1 MAVVGV
7 TLCVPDVAFVPLQPF
22 DAVHEVALVEFHV
35 RVEDWPDVMEE
46 GETERETIGAERGG
60 GGGSGDGDG
69 ENEDGDEDE
78 EVTLGC
84 APISPC
90 ISDSVSARLYIRT
103 SSMVPR
109 KQPLPELAE
118 VPILGLFHWASLSF
132 CDVGMLVVLLLSSTP
147 FMYILMAAP
156 GSYVPTR

>member
-1 MAVVGV
+1 MTATGILSDGGIKVWV
-7 TLCVPDVAFVPLQPF
+7 LPAF
-22 DAVHEVALVEFHV
+22 
-35 RVEDWPDVMEE
+35 
-46 GETERETIGAERGG
+46 II
-60 GGGSGDGDG
+60 
-69 ENEDGDEDE
+69 
-78 EVTLGC
+78 C
-84 APISPC
+84 C
-90 ISDSVSARLYIRT
+90 ISEAESARLYIRT

>member
-60 GGGSGDGDG
+60 GGGRGDGDG
-69 ENEDGDEDE
+69 EN
-78 EVTLGC
+78 
-84 APISPC
+84 
-90 ISDSVSARLYIRT
+90 
-103 SSMVPR
+103 
-109 KQPLPELAE
+109 
-118 VPILGLFHWASLSF
+118 
-132 CDVGMLVVLLLSSTP
+132 
-147 FMYILMAAP
+147 
-156 GSYVPTR
+156 